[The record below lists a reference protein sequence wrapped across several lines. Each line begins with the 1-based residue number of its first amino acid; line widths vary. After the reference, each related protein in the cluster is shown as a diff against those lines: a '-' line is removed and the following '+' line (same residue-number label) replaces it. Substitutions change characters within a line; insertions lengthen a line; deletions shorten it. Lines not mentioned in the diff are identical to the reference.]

1 MNIITGYR
9 GQGHVKSQEDRNV
22 NVGIFGSETHIL
34 NVGSKMAV
42 TIVSANEVTIA
53 DGLIVAEGCTAEIA
67 RGTSESIAV
76 DNGSQGMLRKDLIV
90 ARYTRES
97 GTGIED
103 MQLVYIA
110 GTPAASS
117 PALPSYN
124 TGSIANGDTIVDFP
138 IYTINLD
145 GISIESVTRMVDY
158 AELASKSAVDAL
170 ETTMGTGTLAT
181 VAKNVIGAINE
192 LRASIV
198 SAASKITSL
207 ETKTA
212 GVVRT
217 STRSISAGA
226 TDHLQLASVATYLL
240 IIDTAYPSD
249 TMKGLYLIGVS
260 GQNQISVKDV
270 SNAGDVVLSDAGSG
284 LLRIKNN
291 GGAIIRVT
299 LITTYA

>member
-22 NVGIFGSETHIL
+22 NVGIFGSGTYIV

-53 DGLIVAEGCTAEIA
+53 DGLLVAEGCTAEIA

-158 AELASKSAVDAL
+158 AELASKSEVDAL
-170 ETTMGTGTLAT
+170 ATTMGTGTLAT

-192 LRASIV
+192 LRN
-198 SAASKITSL
+198 KIKSL

-226 TDHLQLASVATYLL
+226 TDHLQLASVATYFL

-291 GGAIIRVT
+291 GSAIIRVT